1 MTANPKITLE
11 QWRALLAVVDEG
23 GYAQAAEVL
32 HKSQSAVT
40 YAVQKLESML
50 GVKAF
55 EIQGR
60 KAILTPTGQLLYRR
74 AQVLLNEAGEL
85 ESTARA
91 VSSGWEAE
99 IGIAV
104 EVIFPSWLMVDCL
117 AKFGLES
124 PHTRVEMYES
134 VMSGTSELLL
144 QGKVQVAI
152 ASSIPVGFLGDSLMR
167 VRFIAAAHPDHP
179 LHKLGRPLTTRD
191 LRAHRHLVVRDT
203 GTKRSARTVSIEA
216 EQRWT
221 LSHMSTSIQ
230 AARMGF
236 GFSWYPEYR
245 ILDEMKAG
253 TLKPLPLKEGAE
265 RYAELYLIIADPEAA
280 GPGTRRLAEI
290 LRGSVAE
297 GCARAQ
303 ELGLAE
309 TEMGH
314 EKARAKLA
322 ITPKAKT
329 KPAAKK
335 KAC

>member
-85 ESTARA
+85 ENTARA

-117 AKFGLES
+117 AKFGFES
-124 PHTRVEMYES
+124 PHTRIEMYES
-134 VMSGTSELLL
+134 VMSGTSDLLL
-144 QGKVQVAI
+144 EGRVNIAI

-167 VRFIAAAHPDHP
+167 MRFIAAAHPDHP
-179 LHKLGRPLTTRD
+179 LHQLGRPLTTRD

-203 GTKRSARTVSIEA
+203 GAKRSARSVSIEA

-236 GFSWYPEYR
+236 GFAWYPEYR

-253 TLKPLPLKEGAE
+253 TLKALPLKEGAE

-290 LRGSVAE
+290 VRDSVAD
-297 GCARAQ
+297 GCTRAQ
-303 ELGLAE
+303 ELGLSE
-309 TEMGH
+309 VSREQV
-314 EKARAKLA
+314 LPS
-322 ITPKAKT
+322 PKAST
-329 KPAAKK
+329 KSGAKK
-335 KAC
+335 K

>member
-74 AQVLLNEAGEL
+74 ARVLLDEAGEL
-85 ESTARA
+85 ENTARA

-124 PHTRVEMYES
+124 PHTRIEMYES

-144 QGKVQVAI
+144 QGRVQVAI

-167 VRFIAAAHPDHP
+167 MRFIAAAHPDHP

-203 GTKRSARTVSIEA
+203 GAKRSARAVSIEA

-236 GFSWYPEYR
+236 GFAWYPEYR
-245 ILDEMKAG
+245 IIDEMRAG

-290 LRGSVAE
+290 LRSAVAD
-297 GCARAQ
+297 GCARAHEQ
-303 ELGLAE
+303 GL
-309 TEMGH
+309 TESEPVGL
-314 EKARAKLA
+314 KPGSKPTAK
-322 ITPKAKT
+322 PKAK
-329 KPAAKK
+329 KK
-335 KAC
+335 SR

>member
-1 MTANPKITLE
+1 MNANPKITLE

-40 YAVQKLESML
+40 YAVQKLETML

-74 AQVLLNEAGEL
+74 ARVLLNEAGEL
-85 ESTARA
+85 EDTARA

-124 PHTRVEMYES
+124 PHTRIEMYES

-144 QGKVQVAI
+144 QGRAQIAI

-167 VRFIAAAHPDHP
+167 MRFIAAAHPDHP

-203 GTKRSARTVSIEA
+203 GTKRSAKAVSIEA

-253 TLKPLPLKEGAE
+253 LLKPLPLKEGAE

-290 LRGSVAE
+290 LRAAVVD
-297 GCARAQ
+297 GCSRAQ
-303 ELGLAE
+303 ELGL
-309 TEMGH
+309 TEVSPEQLLIRSGPS
-314 EKARAKLA
+314 
-322 ITPKAKT
+322 TV
-329 KPAAKK
+329 AAVKK
-335 KAC
+335 KSKK

>member
-74 AQVLLNEAGEL
+74 ARVLLQEAGEL
-85 ESTARA
+85 EDTARA

-99 IGIAV
+99 IGIAADV
-104 EVIFPSWLMVDCL
+104 VFPSWLMVDCL
-117 AKFGLES
+117 AKFGAES
-124 PHTRVEMYES
+124 PHTRIEMYES
-134 VMSGTSELLL
+134 VLSGTAELLL
-144 QGKVQVAI
+144 QGRVQIAI
-152 ASSIPVGFLGDSLMR
+152 ASSVPVGFLGDSLMR
-167 VRFIAAAHPDHP
+167 MRFVAAAHPDHP
-179 LHKLGRPLTTRD
+179 LHQLGRPLTARD
-191 LRAHRHLVVRDT
+191 LRPHRHLVVRDT
-203 GTKRSARTVSIEA
+203 GSKRTPGALSLEA

-230 AARMGF
+230 AARMGY
-236 GFSWYPEYR
+236 GFAWYPEYR
-245 ILDEMKAG
+245 IVDEMAAG
-253 TLKPLPLKEGAE
+253 TLKPLPLKEGGE

-280 GPGTRRLAEI
+280 GPGVRRLAQI
-290 LRGSVAE
+290 LREAVAA
-297 GCARAQ
+297 GCERHRID
-303 ELGLAE
+303 G
-309 TEMGH
+309 
-314 EKARAKLA
+314 EKASE
-322 ITPKAKT
+322 KAV
-329 KPAAKK
+329 AAVPTTRMRQGVDKSGRTRKK
-335 KAC
+335 

>member
-1 MTANPKITLE
+1 MMTANPKITLE

-23 GYAQAAEVL
+23 GYAQAAELL

-40 YAVQKLESML
+40 YAVQKLESLL

-60 KAILTPTGQLLYRR
+60 KATLTPTGQLLYRR
-74 AQVLLNEAGEL
+74 ARVLLTEAGEL
-85 ESTARA
+85 EETARA

-99 IGIAV
+99 IGIAADV
-104 EVIFPSWLMVDCL
+104 VFPSWLMVECL

-124 PHTRVEMYES
+124 PHTRIEMYES
-134 VMSGTSELLL
+134 VLSGTSELLL
-144 QGKVQVAI
+144 QGKVQIAI
-152 ASSIPVGFLGDSLMR
+152 ASSVPVGFLGDSLMR
-167 VRFIAAAHPDHP
+167 MRFLAAAHPDHP
-179 LHKLGRPLTTRD
+179 LHKLGRQLTTRD

-203 GTKRSARTVSIEA
+203 GAKRSALKVSIEA

-236 GFSWYPEYR
+236 GFAWYPEYR
-245 ILDEMKAG
+245 ILDEMAAG

-290 LRGSVAE
+290 LREAVKRQCDEEHAGARGANPEVARS
-297 GCARAQ
+297 GKRPR
-303 ELGLAE
+303 
-309 TEMGH
+309 
-314 EKARAKLA
+314 K
-322 ITPKAKT
+322 
-329 KPAAKK
+329 
-335 KAC
+335 

>member
-1 MTANPKITLE
+1 MIANPKITLE

-40 YAVQKLESML
+40 YSVQKLETML

-74 AQVLLNEAGEL
+74 ARVLLNEAGEL
-85 ESTARA
+85 EDTARA

-117 AKFGLES
+117 NQFGAES
-124 PHTRVEMYES
+124 PHTRIEMYES

-144 QGKVQVAI
+144 QGRVQLAI

-167 VRFIAAAHPDHP
+167 MRFVAAAHPDHP

-203 GTKRSARTVSIEA
+203 GAKRSARAVSIEA

-236 GFSWYPEYR
+236 GFAWYPEYR
-245 ILDEMKAG
+245 ILDEMRAG
-253 TLKPLPLKEGAE
+253 TLKALPLKEGAE

-290 LRGSVAE
+290 LRASVAD
-297 GCARAQ
+297 GCSKAR
-303 ELGLAE
+303 ELGL
-309 TEMGH
+309 TEV
-314 EKARAKLA
+314 EPESLAVNDKAVADK
-322 ITPKAKT
+322 PVKKT
-329 KPAAKK
+329 AKK
-335 KAC
+335 PR